1 MPDWNAYKSHAKER
15 GALALELF
23 AVESTPVADEQKL
36 KAVLPSHLEYQKT
49 LEAAGKLFLAGPLS
63 DDTGSLMQGSGL
75 VIYRCESWDE
85 AVALADK
92 DPMHSE
98 NVRSYRLRRWLVNE
112 GSLQFSATLS
122 SQSVAVS

>member
-36 KAVLPSHLEYQKT
+36 KAVLPSHLEYQKK

>member
-36 KAVLPSHLEYQKT
+36 KAVLPRHLEYQKE

>member
-23 AVESTPVADEQKL
+23 AVESTPIADEETL
-36 KAVLPSHLEYQKT
+36 KAVLPRHLAYQKA

-63 DDTGSLMQGSGL
+63 DDTGTLMQASGL

-85 AVALADK
+85 AVALANE
-92 DPMHSE
+92 DPMHVE

-112 GSLQFSATLS
+112 GSLQFSAALS
-122 SQSVAVS
+122 TQSVSVS